1 MATKKTPVPF
11 QPGQDG
17 ADLWDAH
24 GRNPKA
30 ITFGPLTGKLG
41 GKQVDIYL
49 GDARIGFIDQVTEG
63 ENVSRVGG
71 NARYRQTVATYE
83 VNLFG
88 DNGDSGKVHPEAWRT
103 RARVWIA
110 NRLSELVEKKGL
122 RHVDHDQKPRPPDRA
137 GAQWS
142 MARPLVAPAQGHAPV
157 DADHGRGGR
166 RLRS

>member
-1 MATKKTPVPF
+1 MATKKTPAPL

-30 ITFGPLTGKLG
+30 VTFGPLTGKLG

-71 NARYRQTVATYE
+71 NARYRQTV
-83 VNLFG
+83 
-88 DNGDSGKVHPEAWRT
+88 
-103 RARVWIA
+103 
-110 NRLSELVEKKGL
+110 ELVEKKGL
-122 RHVDHDQKPRPPDRA
+122 RHVDDQEPRPPDRA
-137 GAQWS
+137 GTRWA
-142 MARPLVAPAQGHAPV
+142 MVCPLVAPAQGHAPV
-157 DADHGRGGR
+157 DADHGRGG
-166 RLRS
+166 

>member
-1 MATKKTPVPF
+1 MATKKPPVPF
-11 QPGQDG
+11 QPGQEG

-41 GKQVDIYL
+41 GL

-83 VNLFG
+83 INLFG
-88 DNGDSGKVHPEAWRT
+88 NDKTGKASPDSWRT

-122 RHVDHDQKPRPPDRA
+122 RHVDHDQESRPSDRA
-137 GAQWS
+137 GARWS

-157 DADHGRGGR
+157 DADHGRGG
-166 RLRS
+166 